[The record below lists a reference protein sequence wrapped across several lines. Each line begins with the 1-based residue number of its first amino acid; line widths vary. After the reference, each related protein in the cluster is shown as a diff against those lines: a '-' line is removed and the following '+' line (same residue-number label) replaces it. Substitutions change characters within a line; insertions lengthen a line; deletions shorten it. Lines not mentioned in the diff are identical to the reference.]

1 MATAQT
7 IIDRSLR
14 LIGQIGAGLSPT
26 ADETADALEALNAM
40 LMTWRNERLMAYAI
54 QTQDIT
60 LSSGNTSRTV
70 GPSGNLV
77 TTRPVRIEDAYCV
90 VDNMTYNVRILN
102 ESEFAAIPD
111 KTAESDWPDR
121 IWPQMSFPDVTIYL
135 YPIPTTT
142 STLRILTR
150 VPLTEFSTAAT
161 TVSLPPGWEDALAYN
176 LAVRIAPEYER
187 EALPTVVQMAR
198 DTKAAIKTINSR
210 PQKLYTELPLLVGN
224 YTANIITDQP

>member
-1 MATAQT
+1 MATAQD

-40 LMTWRNERLMAYAI
+40 LGAWRNDRLMAYAI

-60 LSSGNTSRTV
+60 VSASDTNVTV
-70 GPSGNLV
+70 GPSGDLV
-77 TTRPVRIEDAYCV
+77 TTRPVAIEGAYAV
-90 VDNMTYNVRILN
+90 VDDMTYNVRILN
-102 ESEFAAIPD
+102 EQEFAAIPD
-111 KTAESDWPDR
+111 KTAQSDWPDR

-150 VPLTEFSTAAT
+150 VPVSSFASAGT

-187 EALPTVVQMAR
+187 EASQTVKEMAR
-198 DTKAAIKTINSR
+198 ETRAALRITNSR
-210 PQKLYTELPLLVGN
+210 PQKLYTELPVLVGN
-224 YTANIITDQP
+224 YIANIITDQP

>member
-40 LMTWRNERLMAYAI
+40 LMSWRNDRLMAYAI

-60 LSSGNTSRTV
+60 VSASDTNVTI
-70 GPSGNLV
+70 GPSGDLV
-77 TTRPVRIEDAYCV
+77 SARPVRVENAYAV
-90 VDNMTYNVRILN
+90 IDDMTYDVRILN
-102 ESEFAAIPD
+102 ENEFAAIPD
-111 KTAESDWPDR
+111 KTAQSDWPDR
-121 IWPQMSFPDVTIYL
+121 IWPQMTFPDVTIWL

-161 TVSLPPGWEDALAYN
+161 TVSLPPGWEDAMAYN
-176 LAVRIAPEYER
+176 LAVRIAPEYET
-187 EALPTVVQMAR
+187 EASPTVKEMAR
-198 DTKAAIKTINSR
+198 STIKSIKIINSR
-210 PQKLYTELPLLVGN
+210 PQKLYTELPVLVGQ
-224 YTANIITDQP
+224 YVANIITDQP